1 MGSGIF
7 KAIFDDGYTDKI
19 LVGSITGVILAVLP
33 KLSPPAV
40 GAVYAFGIAIPLGMQ
55 AWVSFVAG
63 PTMIRHL
70 ERQTF
75 SDIQSRLFPKFGLI
89 GTSGSMIALVAQQLL
104 AGQGLGSM
112 VSKVLLANLLGNV
125 LNTGLLFPKQIS
137 ALAQMRDA
145 TNDDDKARF
154 RKTFG
159 MFHGISMLVNFSA
172 FAMNCWMLSG
182 VGGSVAK
189 MF

>member
-33 KLSPPAV
+33 KLSPPA
-40 GAVYAFGIAIPLGMQ
+40 

>member
-1 MGSGIF
+1 MF
-7 KAIFDDGYTDKI
+7 KAIFDDGYTDKV
-19 LVGSITGVILAVLP
+19 LVGSITALILAALP
-33 KLSPPAV
+33 KLSPQ
-40 GAVYAFGIAIPLGMQ
+40 GAGAAYVFGIAIPLGMQ

-89 GTSGSMIALVAQQLL
+89 GTSGSLIALVAHQIM
-104 AGQGLGSM
+104 AGQGLGSL
-112 VSKVLLANLLGNV
+112 VSKVLLSNLLCNV
-125 LNTGLLFPKQIS
+125 LNTGLLFPKQIK
-137 ALAQMRDA
+137 ALAQMKNT
-145 TNDDDKARF
+145 TNDEEKAKF

-159 MFHGISMLVNFSA
+159 MFHGISMLANFSA
-172 FAMNCWMLSG
+172 FAMNCWLLAG